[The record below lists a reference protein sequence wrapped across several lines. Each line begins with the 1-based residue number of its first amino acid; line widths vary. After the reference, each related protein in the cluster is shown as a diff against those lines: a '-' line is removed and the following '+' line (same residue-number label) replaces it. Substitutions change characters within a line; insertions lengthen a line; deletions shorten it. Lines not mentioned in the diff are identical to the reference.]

1 MLYGARVSLVI
12 AFLATGLSLTI
23 GVAIGVLSGYY
34 RGWVD
39 SVLSRVMDVL
49 LAFPLL
55 LLAIGIATACGAGS
69 GCFGGLIHPGIQ
81 VVVFVIA
88 FANWPYI
95 ARVIRGQVL
104 SLREREFI
112 EAARMT
118 GAGNLRIMMRELLP
132 NLAAPIIVYAS
143 LIIPTNVLF
152 EAALS
157 FLGVGV
163 SPPQASWGQMIS
175 DSISTFNSS
184 WWYFLFP
191 GVFLVLTVFAFN
203 LVGDGLRDAL
213 EGNT

>member
-1 MLYGARVSLVI
+1 VSLVI
-12 AFLATGLSLTI
+12 AFIATGLSITI
-23 GVAIGVLSGYY
+23 GVAIGILSGYY

-55 LLAIGIATACGAGS
+55 LLAIGVAAACGGEG
-69 GCFGGLIHPGIQ
+69 GCFGGLIHPGLQ
-81 VVVFVIA
+81 VVIFVIA

-95 ARVIRGQVL
+95 ARVMRGQVL
-104 SLREREFI
+104 SLREREFV

-118 GAGNLRIMMRELLP
+118 GASDVRIMLREILP

-163 SPPQASWGQMIS
+163 NPPQASWGQMIS
-175 DSISTFNSS
+175 DSISTFSTA

-213 EGNT
+213 EGQS